1 MFCPNNVI
9 TRLAGIAIVSAVGQ
23 PYGCRHAGDTAS
35 HSGSGW
41 SCNSLATIRSV
52 IALDLPRVRQPAL
65 NDLALVGAT
74 DQEEVQQRRPL
85 VVEDIIALL
94 WLAYFWVRSAK

>member
-1 MFCPNNVI
+1 
-9 TRLAGIAIVSAVGQ
+9 
-23 PYGCRHAGDTAS
+23 
-35 HSGSGW
+35 
-41 SCNSLATIRSV
+41 LATIRSV